1 MTRHLLTFAIALVA
15 GFSGAAIWS
24 LSGLGNAQTRA
35 YLVANP
41 EILPEVADAYRA
53 KEASNALATVS
64 DDVRQPFVGAVL
76 GNPQGSKTLVKFTD
90 YSCGFC
96 RLSVADVD
104 RLIDEDPDL
113 KVVVRE
119 RVTFANTEPAARMAL
134 AAAEQGK
141 YDAFYHAMFDLG
153 SPSPETVAAAARQA
167 GIDMDAALEF
177 SQSEAVTAE
186 LVRNDEF
193 AQALGLTGTPSWVFE
208 DQVFEGAVGYDEMA
222 RIVLG
227 DG

>member
-15 GFSGAAIWS
+15 GFAGAAIWS

-53 KEASNALATVS
+53 KEASNALANVS

-76 GNPQGSKTLVKFTD
+76 GNPQGSKILVKFTD

-104 RLIDEDPDL
+104 RLIAEDPDL

-134 AAAEQGK
+134 AAADQGK

-193 AQALGLTGTPSWVFE
+193 AQALGLTGTPSWIFE